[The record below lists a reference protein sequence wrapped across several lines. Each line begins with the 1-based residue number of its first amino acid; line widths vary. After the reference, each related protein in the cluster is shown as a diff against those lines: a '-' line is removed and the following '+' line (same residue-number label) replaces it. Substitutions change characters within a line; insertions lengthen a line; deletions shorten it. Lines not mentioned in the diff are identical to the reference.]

1 MQPIEIP
8 LWLVL
13 VGGAL
18 AVWAVFARILAPSV
32 RWFFRRRV
40 NRFINRINER
50 LDLRLPPFTLTRRRS
65 LIDRLMYDPQVIY
78 QVDLFCKENDVPRDV
93 VMAKIE
99 HYAKEIVP
107 AFRPYIYFRLATW
120 MARRI
125 LRTLYRVRMG
135 HGDQPALKA
144 LGHDVSTVFV
154 MNHRSNMDYVLVA
167 HLTRSRAALS
177 FAAGEWARV
186 WPIQQLVKALGA
198 YFVRRNS
205 GNPLYRKVLERY
217 VQMAVE
223 GGVVQAVFPEGGLS
237 RDGCLRKPRIGLLDY
252 MLRTFRPD
260 GGRDIVFV
268 PVAVNYDRVLE
279 DRTLLLNTDPDAERR
294 SGRRAVT
301 KFFAFLAR
309 NIWLGLRGRWF
320 RFGYAGAN
328 YGAPISLRQY
338 LAEHDWNPHGLERDT
353 RIERV
358 KELADDLMTAIGNV
372 VPVLPVSLVATVFA
386 RDRDAMLSK
395 AELGARVEKLR
406 AQLKKR
412 DASLYTPR
420 ENTEYTTEVGLRM
433 LTLRNLL
440 VDIGGKYGAK
450 DSELKVI
457 NYYANSIRHL
467 LPGGE

>member
-1 MQPIEIP
+1 
-8 LWLVL
+8 
-13 VGGAL
+13 
-18 AVWAVFARILAPSV
+18 
-32 RWFFRRRV
+32 
-40 NRFINRINER
+40 
-50 LDLRLPPFTLTRRRS
+50 
-65 LIDRLMYDPQVIY
+65 
-78 QVDLFCKENDVPRDV
+78 
-93 VMAKIE
+93 
-99 HYAKEIVP
+99 
-107 AFRPYIYFRLATW
+107 
-120 MARRI
+120 
-125 LRTLYRVRMG
+125 
-135 HGDQPALKA
+135 
-144 LGHDVSTVFV
+144 
-154 MNHRSNMDYVLVA
+154 
-167 HLTRSRAALS
+167 
-177 FAAGEWARV
+177 
-186 WPIQQLVKALGA
+186 
-198 YFVRRNS
+198 
-205 GNPLYRKVLERY
+205 
-217 VQMAVE
+217 MAVE

-386 RDRDAMLSK
+386 R
-395 AELGARVEKLR
+395 
-406 AQLKKR
+406 
-412 DASLYTPR
+412 
-420 ENTEYTTEVGLRM
+420 TEYTTEVGLRM

>member
-1 MQPIEIP
+1 M
-8 LWLVL
+8 
-13 VGGAL
+13 
-18 AVWAVFARILAPSV
+18 
-32 RWFFRRRV
+32 RR
-40 NRFINRINER
+40 
-50 LDLRLPPFTLTRRRS
+50 
-65 LIDRLMYDPQVIY
+65 
-78 QVDLFCKENDVPRDV
+78 
-93 VMAKIE
+93 
-99 HYAKEIVP
+99 
-107 AFRPYIYFRLATW
+107 
-120 MARRI
+120 
-125 LRTLYRVRMG
+125 
-135 HGDQPALKA
+135 
-144 LGHDVSTVFV
+144 
-154 MNHRSNMDYVLVA
+154 
-167 HLTRSRAALS
+167 
-177 FAAGEWARV
+177 
-186 WPIQQLVKALGA
+186 
-198 YFVRRNS
+198 
-205 GNPLYRKVLERY
+205 
-217 VQMAVE
+217 
-223 GGVVQAVFPEGGLS
+223 
-237 RDGCLRKPRIGLLDY
+237 
-252 MLRTFRPD
+252 
-260 GGRDIVFV
+260 
-268 PVAVNYDRVLE
+268 
-279 DRTLLLNTDPDAERR
+279 
-294 SGRRAVT
+294 T

-457 NYYANSIRHL
+457 SYYANSIRHL

>member
-1 MQPIEIP
+1 
-8 LWLVL
+8 
-13 VGGAL
+13 
-18 AVWAVFARILAPSV
+18 
-32 RWFFRRRV
+32 
-40 NRFINRINER
+40 
-50 LDLRLPPFTLTRRRS
+50 
-65 LIDRLMYDPQVIY
+65 
-78 QVDLFCKENDVPRDV
+78 
-93 VMAKIE
+93 MAKIE

-107 AFRPYIYFRLATW
+107 AFRPYVYFRLATW

-135 HGDQPALKA
+135 RGDQSGLKA
-144 LGHDVSTVFV
+144 LGHDVSIVFV

-167 HLTRSRAALS
+167 HLARSRAALS

-260 GGRDIVFV
+260 GDRDIIFI

-279 DRTLLLNTDPDAERR
+279 DRTLLLDTDPDAERR

-301 KFFAFLAR
+301 KFFAFLMR
-309 NIWLGLRGRWF
+309 NIWLGLRGHWF

-338 LAEHDWNPHGLERDT
+338 LAEHVWNPHGLDRDT
-353 RIERV
+353 RIEHV
-358 KELADDLMTAIGNV
+358 KILADDLMTAIGNV

-386 RDRDAMLSK
+386 RDPDAMFSK
-395 AELGARVEKLR
+395 AELGARVDELR
-406 AQLKKR
+406 AELKKR
-412 DASLYTPR
+412 DAPLYTPR
-420 ENTEYTTEVGLRM
+420 EDTEYTTEVGLRM
-433 LTLRNLL
+433 LTLRHLL

-450 DSELKVI
+450 GSELKVI
-457 NYYANSIRHL
+457 NYYANSIGHL
-467 LPGGE
+467 WPKEGDE